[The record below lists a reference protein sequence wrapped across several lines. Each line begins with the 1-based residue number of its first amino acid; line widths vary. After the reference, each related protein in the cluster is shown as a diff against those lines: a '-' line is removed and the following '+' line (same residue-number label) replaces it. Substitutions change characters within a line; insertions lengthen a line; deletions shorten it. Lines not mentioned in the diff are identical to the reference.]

1 MNISKICFQWQTL
14 EEGNSSEGGEEGE
27 TKRKFSHVNKG
38 SLHTGITQTVSR

>member
-14 EEGNSSEGGEEGE
+14 EEGNSSEGGEVGE